1 MQPRRQ
7 RARPTH
13 PRRGFMETPM
23 MMQDVVSVGSAIH
36 QQINTCVRNYIN
48 KCVYIYI

>member
-1 MQPRRQ
+1 
-7 RARPTH
+7 
-13 PRRGFMETPM
+13 M

-48 KCVYIYI
+48 KCVCVYIYNCTHTMTFCHDDETKETFSQ